1 MFSKIIENK
10 LYIELGPTNLLV
22 EVVDRDKN
30 KIFNYIIENLP
41 KMLWE
46 ISSEIKYLKMCSENN
61 HCFKFDVTK
70 KMYFSSKVFLPSFIT
85 PMVCVAGAVSEQL
98 LENILSKFNPDKLL
112 INNGGDIALF
122 LNKKQSLK
130 LLIANKNE
138 IVLTLDGNKTR
149 FGIAT
154 SGWRGRSFSLGI
166 ADSVTVIGNNAC
178 IADAAATMIANDI
191 NIVNHPNIERKKAL
205 EIDDHS
211 DLKETFVTTFVGK
224 LSEKEIEESL
234 ERGKKTAEKY
244 INDKIILSAILNL
257 KENYLFLGKKFPL
270 TSKKII
276 L

>member
-1 MFSKIIENK
+1 MRS
-10 LYIELGPTNLLV
+10 
-22 EVVDRDKN
+22 D
-30 KIFNYIIENLP
+30 
-41 KMLWE
+41 
-46 ISSEIKYLKMCSENN
+46 NN

-85 PMVCVAGAVSEQL
+85 PMACVAGAVSEQL
-98 LENILSKFNPDKLL
+98 LENILSKFNPNKLL

-130 LLIANKNE
+130 LLIANNNE

-211 DLKETFVTTFVGK
+211 DLKDTFVTT
-224 LSEKEIEESL
+224 LLESYL
-234 ERGKKTAEKY
+234 KKRLMNLLKGVKKCR
-244 INDKIILSAILNL
+244 KI
-257 KENYLFLGKKFPL
+257 Y
-270 TSKKII
+270 
-276 L
+276 